1 MRKTGRL
8 AIAALLILLLLFVLP
23 FFIPTKSYIPKLEQM
38 VAEKLGVVMHIDALH
53 IAILPSPRLNLDKV
67 MLGDHN
73 EVFVEKISVVPALT
87 SLFSDTKV
95 ISKLNIKGPV
105 VKKAALDMLAGLI
118 DKQATAPANLTV
130 EVREIVVND
139 AELIWGDEA
148 SKADQDANKH
158 DDVKMPLLNAKI
170 SLAAGNRPEAAEI
183 ETVDGKLKISLGP
196 DTKLANDKQAG
207 VKLDRLRLVTVRA
220 DKWVVPV
227 GYPFLIDALAMEMT
241 LYDNKLDVTNID
253 AALYHGKVTGTAM
266 VNWANA
272 WSLQGKLKVADLS
285 VREPV
290 SLVRKSTQLSGR
302 MFGNGSFNATAKEP
316 AKLLDHLRASFRF
329 NIQDGVLYGFD
340 LARAAS
346 LLLRQGQKG
355 GETQFDKLAG
365 LLSVSGKQYQVSEL
379 DVSSGLIAA
388 DGAVKMN
395 AKKELDGVVN
405 VELKNSVSLTAIPM
419 QVSGTLDHPVVFP
432 TKTALAGAAA
442 GTALLGP
449 GVGTSIGVKAGSA
462 VDKIKGFF
470 SGDKQ

>member
-38 VAEKLGVVMHIDALH
+38 VAEKLGVVMQIDALH

-67 MLGDHN
+67 ALGDHN
-73 EVFVEKISVVPALT
+73 EVFVQEISVVPALT
-87 SLFSDTKV
+87 SLFSDIKV
-95 ISKLNIKGPV
+95 ISKLTINGPV
-105 VKKAALDMLAGLI
+105 VKKAALDMFAGLL
-118 DKQATAPANLTV
+118 DKQSATPSGLTV
-130 EVREIVVND
+130 ELHKIVVSD
-139 AELIWGDEA
+139 AELIWDDDVG
-148 SKADQDANKH
+148 KTDQDVTKH
-158 DDVKMPLLNAKI
+158 DNIKIPLLNAKI
-170 SLAAGNRPEAAEI
+170 SLAPGNRPEAAEI
-183 ETVDGKLKISLGP
+183 ETVDGKLKISLAP
-196 DTKLANDKQAG
+196 DAKQAS
-207 VKLDRLRLVTVRA
+207 LRTIAVRA
-220 DKWVVPV
+220 DKWIVPV
-227 GYPFLIDALAMEMT
+227 GYPFLIDALAIEMT
-241 LYDNKLDVTNID
+241 LYDNKLDVTKMD
-253 AALYHGKVTGTAM
+253 TVLYHGKVTGTA
-266 VNWANA
+266 VVDWANA
-272 WSLQGKLKVADLS
+272 WNTQGKLKVTDLS
-285 VREPV
+285 VREPIGLV
-290 SLVRKSTQLSGR
+290 SKSTQLSGH
-302 MFGNGSFNATAKEP
+302 MFGNGSFNASAKEP

-340 LARAAS
+340 LAKAAS

-365 LLSVSGKQYQVSEL
+365 LLSITGKQYQVSEL

-388 DGAVKMN
+388 DGTVKMN

-419 QVSGTLDHPVVFP
+419 QVSGTLDKPVVFP
-432 TKTALAGAAA
+432 TKIALAGAAA

-470 SGDKQ
+470 GDDKK